1 MFAIIYAA
9 ASFLNGDSA
18 WFLAISCYLRYISVK
33 INLAD
38 IEGVNK
44 MDKAKKLLLID
55 GNSVAFRAFFALH
68 QSLDRFVNHD
78 GLHTNAI
85 YGFKKMLDN
94 ILTQVQPTHIL
105 VAFDAGKKTFRTKK
119 YADYK
124 GGRSKTPSELSEQFP
139 YLKKLLSGYGIT
151 SYELTDYEADDIIGT
166 LAQKAEKNGFSVT
179 VVTGDRDLTQLAT
192 EQTTVAVTQKGVS
205 EVELY
210 TPAHVKEKYELTPQQ
225 IVDLKGLAGDNSDNY
240 PGVAK
245 VGQKTALRLLH
256 QFGSVAGIYEHL
268 DEIKASKMK
277 EHLIEDKATAFLCR
291 DLAQIR
297 QDAPVTVEL
306 NDLKWEGKK
315 QSELLDFFE
324 AMDFRSFLTELQP
337 ENQVTEAQVQVQVEQ
352 LRAEDLKKLPQRP
365 QSVSFYL
372 EMSGDNYHTAPFV
385 GFAFLV
391 DQKFYAARDSKL
403 LQAAPLKNWLESEQ
417 TQVNLFDGKRTLVGL
432 KRLGIDLQ
440 AIDFDL
446 LLVSYLLDTSDN
458 TNDLG
463 KLAQQH
469 GYQAVASDEEFYGR
483 GAKYQIP
490 SDDAV
495 LFQHLAQKVL
505 AIDKLK
511 APLWQK
517 LQTNQQL
524 DLYLKIERP
533 LSLVLAQMEIA
544 GIKVDQQRLTA
555 MDSEFKERISELEEQ
570 IYQEAG
576 EKFNLNSPKQL
587 GVILFEKLK
596 LPVIKKTKT
605 GYSTAVDVLEKLRGM
620 APIVDNILNYRQIA
634 KLQSTYV
641 TGLLKVISPKDQKV
655 HTRYTQ
661 TLTATGR
668 LSSVDPNLQNI
679 PIRLAEGR
687 KIRQA
692 FVPTQPGW
700 QIFSSDYS
708 QIELRVLAHVSQ
720 DQNMQQSF
728 KDGVDIHANTAMQ
741 IFGLSNADQVTPN
754 MRRQAKAVNFGIV
767 YGISDYGLSQNIGIS
782 RAQAKSFIAKYFE
795 VFPGVHEYMKKIVVV
810 AQEQGYVETIFKRR
824 RYLPQI
830 KSRNYNL
837 RSFAERTAMNTPI
850 QGSAADII
858 KVAMIRMQRA
868 LKEQHL
874 QAKML
879 LQVHDELIFE
889 APAAEIPIL
898 EKLVPKIMDSSVSLA
913 VPLKVES
920 AYGDTWFDAK

>member
-1 MFAIIYAA
+1 
-9 ASFLNGDSA
+9 
-18 WFLAISCYLRYISVK
+18 
-33 INLAD
+33 
-38 IEGVNK
+38 

-68 QSLDRFVNHD
+68 QSLERFVNHD

-105 VAFDAGKKTFRTKK
+105 VAFDAGKKTFRTEKFS
-119 YADYK
+119 DYK

-139 YLKKLLSGYGIT
+139 YLRKLLSAYGIT
-151 SYELTDYEADDIIGT
+151 SYELADYEADDIIGT
-166 LAQKAEKNGFSVT
+166 LASQAEATDFSVT
-179 VVTGDRDLTQLAT
+179 IVTGDRDLTQLAT
-192 EQTTVAVTQKGVS
+192 KKTTVAVTQKGVS
-205 EVELY
+205 EIELY
-210 TPAHVKEKYELTPQQ
+210 TPAHVQEKYELTPQQ
-225 IVDLKGLAGDNSDNY
+225 IVDLKGLAGDASDNY
-240 PGVAK
+240 PGVTK

-277 EHLIEDKATAFLCR
+277 EHLIEDQKVAFLCR

-297 QDAPVTVEL
+297 QDAPVEVQI
-306 NDLKWEGKK
+306 NDLKWQGKN
-315 QSELLDFFE
+315 QPELISFFE
-324 AMDFRSFLTELQP
+324 EMDFRSFLTEIQP
-337 ENQVTEAQVQVQVEQ
+337 ENQPVAAIE
-352 LRAEDLKKLPQRP
+352 KLPVKVLQESNLADLP
-365 QSVSFYL
+365 TQPAVVSFQL
-372 EMSGDNYHTAPFV
+372 EMNGDNYHTAPFI
-385 GFAFLV
+385 GFTLAV
-391 DQKFYAARDSKL
+391 DQVFYAARNVEL
-403 LQAAPLKNWLESEQ
+403 LKSPPLKNWLESS
-417 TQVNLFDGKRTLVGL
+417 QVKIDLFDGKRTLVGL
-432 KRLGIDLQ
+432 QRLGIHLS
-440 AIDFDL
+440 AVDFDL

-458 TNDLG
+458 SNDLG

-469 GYQAVASDEEFYGR
+469 GYTAVVSDEEFYGR

-490 SDDAV
+490 SDDQL

-505 AIDKLK
+505 AISKLK
-511 APLWQK
+511 VPLLKK
-517 LQTNQQL
+517 LQANQQA
-524 DLYLKIERP
+524 DLYLKIEKP
-533 LSLVLAQMEIA
+533 LSLVLAAMEIA
-544 GIKVDQQRLTA
+544 GIKIDTQRLTE
-555 MDSEFKERISELEEQ
+555 MDSEFKEKISELEEL

-641 TGLLKVISPKDQKV
+641 TGLLKVVSDQDQKV

-692 FVPTQPGW
+692 FVPSQPGW

-728 KDGVDIHANTAMQ
+728 KDGVDIHANTAMK
-741 IFGLSNADQVTPN
+741 IFGLQDANEVTPN

-782 RAQAKSFIAKYFE
+782 RAQAKKFIEKYFE
-795 VFPGVHEYMKKIVVV
+795 IFPGVHDYMKQIVKT
-810 AQEQGYVETIFKRR
+810 AKEQGYVETIFKRR

-830 KSRNYNL
+830 KSSNYNL

-858 KVAMIRMQRA
+858 KVAMIRMQRTLA
-868 LKEQHL
+868 EKHL

-889 APAAEIPIL
+889 APVSEIPIL
-898 EKLVPKIMDSSVSLA
+898 EELVPKIMDSAVSLA

-920 AYGDTWFDAK
+920 AHGNTWFDAK

>member
-1 MFAIIYAA
+1 
-9 ASFLNGDSA
+9 
-18 WFLAISCYLRYISVK
+18 
-33 INLAD
+33 
-38 IEGVNK
+38 

-68 QSLDRFVNHD
+68 QSLERFVNHD

-105 VAFDAGKKTFRTKK
+105 VAFDAGKKTFRTEKFS
-119 YADYK
+119 DYK

-139 YLKKLLSGYGIT
+139 YLRKLLSAYGIT
-151 SYELTDYEADDIIGT
+151 SYELADYEADDIIGT
-166 LAQKAEKNGFSVT
+166 LASQAEATDFSVT
-179 VVTGDRDLTQLAT
+179 IVTGDRDLTQLAT
-192 EQTTVAVTQKGVS
+192 KKTTVAVTQKGVS
-205 EVELY
+205 EIELY
-210 TPAHVKEKYELTPQQ
+210 TPAHVQEKYELTPQQ
-225 IVDLKGLAGDNSDNY
+225 IVDLKGLAGDASDNY
-240 PGVAK
+240 PGVTK

-277 EHLIEDKATAFLCR
+277 EHLIEDQKVAFLCR

-297 QDAPVTVEL
+297 QDAPVEIQI
-306 NDLKWEGKK
+306 NDLKWQGKN
-315 QSELLDFFE
+315 QPELISFFE
-324 AMDFRSFLTELQP
+324 EMDFRSFLTEIQP
-337 ENQVTEAQVQVQVEQ
+337 ENQPVAAIE
-352 LRAEDLKKLPQRP
+352 KLPVKVLQESNLADLP
-365 QSVSFYL
+365 AQPAVVSFQL
-372 EMSGDNYHTAPFV
+372 EMSGDNYHTAPFI
-385 GFAFLV
+385 GFTLAV
-391 DQKFYAARDSKL
+391 DEVFYAARNVEL
-403 LQAAPLKNWLESEQ
+403 LKSPPLKDWLESS
-417 TQVNLFDGKRTLVGL
+417 QVKIDLFDGKRTLVGL
-432 KRLGIDLQ
+432 QRLGIHLS
-440 AIDFDL
+440 AVDFDL

-458 TNDLG
+458 SNDLG

-469 GYQAVASDEEFYGR
+469 GYTAVVSDEEFYGR

-490 SDDAV
+490 SDDQL

-505 AIDKLK
+505 AISKLK
-511 APLWQK
+511 VPLLKK
-517 LQTNQQL
+517 LQANQQA
-524 DLYLKIERP
+524 DLYLKIEKP
-533 LSLVLAQMEIA
+533 LSLVLAAMEIA
-544 GIKVDQQRLTA
+544 GIKIDTQRLTE
-555 MDSEFKERISELEEQ
+555 MDSEFKEKISELEEL

-641 TGLLKVISPKDQKV
+641 TGLLKVVSDQDQKV

-692 FVPTQPGW
+692 FVPSQPDW

-728 KDGVDIHANTAMQ
+728 KDGVDIHADTAMK
-741 IFGLSNADQVTPN
+741 IFGLQDANEVTPN

-782 RAQAKSFIAKYFE
+782 RAQAKKFIEKYFE
-795 VFPGVHEYMKKIVVV
+795 IFPGVHDYMKQIVKT
-810 AQEQGYVETIFKRR
+810 AKEQGYVETIFKRR

-830 KSRNYNL
+830 KSSNYNL

-868 LKEQHL
+868 LAEKHL

-889 APAAEIPIL
+889 APVSEIPIL
-898 EKLVPKIMDSSVSLA
+898 EELVPRIMDSAVSLA

-920 AYGDTWFDAK
+920 AHGNTWFDAK

>member
-1 MFAIIYAA
+1 
-9 ASFLNGDSA
+9 
-18 WFLAISCYLRYISVK
+18 
-33 INLAD
+33 
-38 IEGVNK
+38 

-68 QSLDRFVNHD
+68 QSLERFVNHD

-94 ILTQVQPTHIL
+94 ILSQVQPTHIL
-105 VAFDAGKKTFRTKK
+105 VAFDAGKKTFRTEKFS
-119 YADYK
+119 DYK

-139 YLKKLLSGYGIT
+139 YLRKLLSAYGIT
-151 SYELTDYEADDIIGT
+151 SYELADYEADDIIGT
-166 LAQKAEKNGFSVT
+166 LASQAEATDFSVT
-179 VVTGDRDLTQLAT
+179 IVTGDRDLTQLAT
-192 EQTTVAVTQKGVS
+192 KKTTVAVTQKGVS
-205 EVELY
+205 EIELY
-210 TPAHVKEKYELTPQQ
+210 TPAHVQEKYELTPQQ
-225 IVDLKGLAGDNSDNY
+225 IVDLKGLAGDASDNY
-240 PGVAK
+240 PGVTK

-277 EHLIEDKATAFLCR
+277 EHLIEDQKVAFLCR

-297 QDAPVTVEL
+297 QDAPVEIQI
-306 NDLKWEGKK
+306 NDLKWQGKN
-315 QSELLDFFE
+315 QPELISFFE
-324 AMDFRSFLTELQP
+324 EMDFRSFLTEIQP
-337 ENQVTEAQVQVQVEQ
+337 ENQPVAAIE
-352 LRAEDLKKLPQRP
+352 KLPVKVLQESNLADLP
-365 QSVSFYL
+365 AQPAVVSFQL
-372 EMSGDNYHTAPFV
+372 EMNGDNYHTAPFI
-385 GFAFLV
+385 GFTLAV
-391 DQKFYAARDSKL
+391 DEVFYAARNVEL
-403 LQAAPLKNWLESEQ
+403 LKSPPLKDWLESS
-417 TQVNLFDGKRTLVGL
+417 QVKIDLFDGKRTLVGL
-432 KRLGIDLQ
+432 QRLGIHLS
-440 AIDFDL
+440 AVDFDL

-458 TNDLG
+458 SNDLG

-469 GYQAVASDEEFYGR
+469 GYTAVVSDEEFYGR

-490 SDDAV
+490 SDDQL

-505 AIDKLK
+505 AISKLK
-511 APLWQK
+511 VPLLKK
-517 LQTNQQL
+517 LQANQQA
-524 DLYLKIERP
+524 DLYLKIEKP
-533 LSLVLAQMEIA
+533 LSLVLAAMEIA
-544 GIKVDQQRLTA
+544 GIKIDTQRLTE
-555 MDSEFKERISELEEQ
+555 MDSEFKEKISELEEL

-641 TGLLKVISPKDQKV
+641 TGLLKVVSDQDQKV

-692 FVPTQPGW
+692 FVPSQPGW

-728 KDGVDIHANTAMQ
+728 KDGVDIHADTAMK
-741 IFGLSNADQVTPN
+741 IFGLQDANEVTPN

-782 RAQAKSFIAKYFE
+782 RAQAKKFIEKYFE
-795 VFPGVHEYMKKIVVV
+795 IFPGVHDYMKQIVKT
-810 AQEQGYVETIFKRR
+810 AKEQGYVETIFKRR

-830 KSRNYNL
+830 KSSNYNL

-868 LKEQHL
+868 LAEKHL

-889 APAAEIPIL
+889 APVSEIPIL
-898 EKLVPKIMDSSVSLA
+898 EELVPRIMDSAVSLA

-920 AYGDTWFDAK
+920 AHGNTWFDAK

>member
-1 MFAIIYAA
+1 
-9 ASFLNGDSA
+9 
-18 WFLAISCYLRYISVK
+18 
-33 INLAD
+33 
-38 IEGVNK
+38 

-68 QSLDRFVNHD
+68 QSLERFVNHD

-105 VAFDAGKKTFRTKK
+105 VAFDAGKKTFRTEKFS
-119 YADYK
+119 DYK

-139 YLKKLLSGYGIT
+139 YLRKLLSAYGIT
-151 SYELTDYEADDIIGT
+151 SYELADYEADDIIGT
-166 LAQKAEKNGFSVT
+166 LASQAEATDFSVT
-179 VVTGDRDLTQLAT
+179 IVTGDRDLTQLAT
-192 EQTTVAVTQKGVS
+192 KKTTVAVTQKGVS
-205 EVELY
+205 EIELY
-210 TPAHVKEKYELTPQQ
+210 TPAHVQEKYELTPQQ
-225 IVDLKGLAGDNSDNY
+225 IVDLKGLAGDASDNY
-240 PGVAK
+240 PGVTK

-277 EHLIEDKATAFLCR
+277 EHLIEDQKVAFLCR

-297 QDAPVTVEL
+297 QDAPVEVQI
-306 NDLKWEGKK
+306 NDLKWQGKN
-315 QSELLDFFE
+315 QPELISFFE
-324 AMDFRSFLTELQP
+324 EMDFRSFLTEIQP
-337 ENQVTEAQVQVQVEQ
+337 ENQPVAAIE
-352 LRAEDLKKLPQRP
+352 KLPVKVLQESNLADLP
-365 QSVSFYL
+365 TQPAVVSFQL
-372 EMSGDNYHTAPFV
+372 EMNGDNYHTAPFI
-385 GFAFLV
+385 GFTLAV
-391 DQKFYAARDSKL
+391 DQVFYAARNVEL
-403 LQAAPLKNWLESEQ
+403 LKSPPLKNWLESS
-417 TQVNLFDGKRTLVGL
+417 QVKIDLFDGKRTLVGL
-432 KRLGIDLQ
+432 QRLGIHLS
-440 AIDFDL
+440 AVDFDL

-458 TNDLG
+458 SNDLG

-469 GYQAVASDEEFYGR
+469 GYTAVVSDEEFYGR

-490 SDDAV
+490 SDDQL

-505 AIDKLK
+505 AISKLK
-511 APLWQK
+511 VPLLKK
-517 LQTNQQL
+517 LQANQQA
-524 DLYLKIERP
+524 DLYLKIEKP
-533 LSLVLAQMEIA
+533 LSLVLAAMEIA
-544 GIKVDQQRLTA
+544 GIKIDTQRLTE
-555 MDSEFKERISELEEQ
+555 MDSEFKEKISELEEL

-641 TGLLKVISPKDQKV
+641 TGLLKVVSDQDQKV

-692 FVPTQPGW
+692 FVPSQPGW

-728 KDGVDIHANTAMQ
+728 KDGVDIHADTAMK
-741 IFGLSNADQVTPN
+741 IFGLQDANEVTPN

-782 RAQAKSFIAKYFE
+782 RAQAKKFIEKYFE
-795 VFPGVHEYMKKIVVV
+795 IFPGVHDYMKQIVKT
-810 AQEQGYVETIFKRR
+810 AKEQGYVETIFKRR

-830 KSRNYNL
+830 KSSNYNL

-868 LKEQHL
+868 LAEKHL

-889 APAAEIPIL
+889 APVSEIPIL
-898 EKLVPKIMDSSVSLA
+898 EELVPRIMDSAVSLA

-920 AYGDTWFDAK
+920 AHGNTWFDAK

>member
-1 MFAIIYAA
+1 
-9 ASFLNGDSA
+9 
-18 WFLAISCYLRYISVK
+18 
-33 INLAD
+33 
-38 IEGVNK
+38 

-68 QSLDRFVNHD
+68 QSLERFVNHD

-105 VAFDAGKKTFRTKK
+105 VAFDAGKKTFRTEKFS
-119 YADYK
+119 DYK

-139 YLKKLLSGYGIT
+139 YLRKLLSAYGIT
-151 SYELTDYEADDIIGT
+151 SYELADYEADDIIGT
-166 LAQKAEKNGFSVT
+166 LASQAEATDFSVT
-179 VVTGDRDLTQLAT
+179 IVTGDRDLTQLAT
-192 EQTTVAVTQKGVS
+192 KKTTVAVTQKGVS
-205 EVELY
+205 EIELY
-210 TPAHVKEKYELTPQQ
+210 TPAHVQEKYELTPQQ
-225 IVDLKGLAGDNSDNY
+225 IVDLKGLAGDASDNY
-240 PGVAK
+240 PGVTK

-277 EHLIEDKATAFLCR
+277 EHLIEDQKVAFLCR

-297 QDAPVTVEL
+297 QDAPVEVQI
-306 NDLKWEGKK
+306 NDLKWQGKN
-315 QSELLDFFE
+315 QPELISFFE
-324 AMDFRSFLTELQP
+324 EMDFRSFLTEIQP
-337 ENQVTEAQVQVQVEQ
+337 ENQPVAAIE
-352 LRAEDLKKLPQRP
+352 KLPVKVLQESNLADLP
-365 QSVSFYL
+365 AQPAVVSFQL
-372 EMSGDNYHTAPFV
+372 EMNGDNYHTAPFI
-385 GFAFLV
+385 GFTLAV
-391 DQKFYAARDSKL
+391 DQVFYAARNVEL
-403 LQAAPLKNWLESEQ
+403 LKSPPLKNWLESS
-417 TQVNLFDGKRTLVGL
+417 QVKIDLFDGKRTLVGL
-432 KRLGIDLQ
+432 QRLGIHLS
-440 AIDFDL
+440 AVDFDL

-458 TNDLG
+458 SNDLG

-469 GYQAVASDEEFYGR
+469 GYTAVVSDEEFYGR

-490 SDDAV
+490 SDDQL

-505 AIDKLK
+505 AISKLK
-511 APLWQK
+511 VPLLKK
-517 LQTNQQL
+517 LQANQQA
-524 DLYLKIERP
+524 DLYLKIEKP
-533 LSLVLAQMEIA
+533 LSLVLAAMEIA
-544 GIKVDQQRLTA
+544 GIKIDTQRLTE
-555 MDSEFKERISELEEQ
+555 MDSEFKEKISELEEL

-641 TGLLKVISPKDQKV
+641 TGLLKVVSDQDQKV

-692 FVPTQPGW
+692 FVPSQPGW

-728 KDGVDIHANTAMQ
+728 KDGVDIHANTAMK
-741 IFGLSNADQVTPN
+741 IFGLQDANEVTPN

-782 RAQAKSFIAKYFE
+782 RAQAKKFIEKYFE
-795 VFPGVHEYMKKIVVV
+795 IFPGVHDYMKQIVKT
-810 AQEQGYVETIFKRR
+810 AKEQGYVETIFKRR

-830 KSRNYNL
+830 KSSNYNL

-858 KVAMIRMQRA
+858 KVAMIRMQRTLA
-868 LKEQHL
+868 EKHL

-889 APAAEIPIL
+889 APVSEIPIL
-898 EKLVPKIMDSSVSLA
+898 EELVPKIMDSAVSLA

-920 AYGDTWFDAK
+920 AHGNTWFDAK

>member
-1 MFAIIYAA
+1 
-9 ASFLNGDSA
+9 
-18 WFLAISCYLRYISVK
+18 
-33 INLAD
+33 
-38 IEGVNK
+38 

-68 QSLDRFVNHD
+68 QSLERFVNHD

-105 VAFDAGKKTFRTKK
+105 VAFDAGKKTFRTEKFS
-119 YADYK
+119 DYK

-139 YLKKLLSGYGIT
+139 YLRKLLSAYGIT
-151 SYELTDYEADDIIGT
+151 SYELADYEADDIIGT
-166 LAQKAEKNGFSVT
+166 LASQAEATDFSVT
-179 VVTGDRDLTQLAT
+179 IVTGDRDLTQLAT
-192 EQTTVAVTQKGVS
+192 KKTTVAVTQKGVS
-205 EVELY
+205 EIELY
-210 TPAHVKEKYELTPQQ
+210 TPAHVQEKYELTPQQ
-225 IVDLKGLAGDNSDNY
+225 IVDLKGLAGDASDNY
-240 PGVAK
+240 PGVTK

-277 EHLIEDKATAFLCR
+277 EHLIEDQKVAFLCR

-297 QDAPVTVEL
+297 QDAPVEIQI
-306 NDLKWEGKK
+306 NDLKWQGKN
-315 QSELLDFFE
+315 QPELISFFE
-324 AMDFRSFLTELQP
+324 EMDFRSFLTEIQP
-337 ENQVTEAQVQVQVEQ
+337 ENQPVAAIE
-352 LRAEDLKKLPQRP
+352 KLPVKVLQESNLADLP
-365 QSVSFYL
+365 AQPAVVSFQL
-372 EMSGDNYHTAPFV
+372 EMNGDNYHTAPFI
-385 GFAFLV
+385 GFTLAV
-391 DQKFYAARDSKL
+391 DEVFYAARNVEL
-403 LQAAPLKNWLESEQ
+403 LKSPPLKNWLESS
-417 TQVNLFDGKRTLVGL
+417 QVKIDLFDGKRTLVGL
-432 KRLGIDLQ
+432 QRLGIHLS
-440 AIDFDL
+440 AVDFDL

-458 TNDLG
+458 SNDLG

-469 GYQAVASDEEFYGR
+469 GYTAVVSDEEFYGR

-490 SDDAV
+490 SDDQL

-505 AIDKLK
+505 AISKLK
-511 APLWQK
+511 VPLLKK
-517 LQTNQQL
+517 LQANQQA
-524 DLYLKIERP
+524 DLYLKIEKP
-533 LSLVLAQMEIA
+533 LSLVLAAMEIA
-544 GIKVDQQRLTA
+544 GIKIDTQRLTE
-555 MDSEFKERISELEEQ
+555 MDSEFKEKISELEEL

-641 TGLLKVISPKDQKV
+641 TGLLKVVSDKDQKV

-692 FVPTQPGW
+692 FVPSQPDW

-728 KDGVDIHANTAMQ
+728 KDGVDIHADTAMK
-741 IFGLSNADQVTPN
+741 IFGLQDANEVTPN

-782 RAQAKSFIAKYFE
+782 RAQAKKFIEKYFE
-795 VFPGVHEYMKKIVVV
+795 IFPGVHDYMKQIVKT
-810 AQEQGYVETIFKRR
+810 AKEQGYVETIFKRR

-830 KSRNYNL
+830 KSSNYNL

-868 LKEQHL
+868 LAEKHL

-889 APAAEIPIL
+889 APVSEIPIL
-898 EKLVPKIMDSSVSLA
+898 EELVPRIMDSAVSLA

-920 AYGDTWFDAK
+920 AHGNTWFDAK

>member
-1 MFAIIYAA
+1 
-9 ASFLNGDSA
+9 
-18 WFLAISCYLRYISVK
+18 
-33 INLAD
+33 
-38 IEGVNK
+38 

-68 QSLDRFVNHD
+68 QSLERFVNHD

-105 VAFDAGKKTFRTKK
+105 VAFDAGKKTFRTEKFS
-119 YADYK
+119 DYK

-139 YLKKLLSGYGIT
+139 YLRKLLSAYGIT
-151 SYELTDYEADDIIGT
+151 SYELADYEADDIIGT
-166 LAQKAEKNGFSVT
+166 LASQAEATDFSVT
-179 VVTGDRDLTQLAT
+179 IVTGDRDLTQLAT
-192 EQTTVAVTQKGVS
+192 KKTTVAVTQKGVS
-205 EVELY
+205 EIELY
-210 TPAHVKEKYELTPQQ
+210 TPAHVQEKYELTPQQ
-225 IVDLKGLAGDNSDNY
+225 IVDLKGLAGDASDNY
-240 PGVAK
+240 PGVTK

-277 EHLIEDKATAFLCR
+277 EHLIEDQKVAFLCR

-297 QDAPVTVEL
+297 QDAPVEVQI
-306 NDLKWEGKK
+306 NDLKWQGEN
-315 QSELLDFFE
+315 QPELISFFE
-324 AMDFRSFLTELQP
+324 EMDFRSFLTEIQP
-337 ENQVTEAQVQVQVEQ
+337 ENQPVAAIE
-352 LRAEDLKKLPQRP
+352 KLPVKVLQESNLADLP
-365 QSVSFYL
+365 AQPAVVSFQL
-372 EMSGDNYHTAPFV
+372 EMNGDNYHTAPFI
-385 GFAFLV
+385 GFTLAV
-391 DQKFYAARDSKL
+391 DQVFYAARNVEL
-403 LQAAPLKNWLESEQ
+403 LKSPPLKNWLESS
-417 TQVNLFDGKRTLVGL
+417 QVKIDLFDGKRTLVGL
-432 KRLGIDLQ
+432 QRLGIHLS
-440 AIDFDL
+440 AVDFDL

-458 TNDLG
+458 SNDLG

-469 GYQAVASDEEFYGR
+469 GYTAVVSDEEFYGR

-490 SDDAV
+490 SDDQL

-505 AIDKLK
+505 AISKLK
-511 APLWQK
+511 VPLLKK
-517 LQTNQQL
+517 LQANQQA
-524 DLYLKIERP
+524 DLYLKIEKP
-533 LSLVLAQMEIA
+533 LSLVLAAMEIA
-544 GIKVDQQRLTA
+544 GIKIDTQRLTE
-555 MDSEFKERISELEEQ
+555 MDSEFKEKISELEEL

-641 TGLLKVISPKDQKV
+641 TGLLKVVSDQDQKV

-692 FVPTQPGW
+692 FVPSQPGW

-728 KDGVDIHANTAMQ
+728 KDGVDIHANTAMK
-741 IFGLSNADQVTPN
+741 IFGLQDANEVTPN

-782 RAQAKSFIAKYFE
+782 RAQAKKFIEKYFE
-795 VFPGVHEYMKKIVVV
+795 IFPGVHDYMKQIVKT
-810 AQEQGYVETIFKRR
+810 AKEQGYVETIFKRR

-830 KSRNYNL
+830 KSSNYNL

-858 KVAMIRMQRA
+858 KVAMIRMQRTLA
-868 LKEQHL
+868 EKHL

-889 APAAEIPIL
+889 APVSEIPIL
-898 EKLVPKIMDSSVSLA
+898 EELVPKIMDSAVSLA

-920 AYGDTWFDAK
+920 AHGNTWFDAK

>member
-1 MFAIIYAA
+1 
-9 ASFLNGDSA
+9 
-18 WFLAISCYLRYISVK
+18 
-33 INLAD
+33 
-38 IEGVNK
+38 

-68 QSLDRFVNHD
+68 QSLERFVNHD

-105 VAFDAGKKTFRTKK
+105 VAFDAGKKTFRTEKFS
-119 YADYK
+119 DYK

-139 YLKKLLSGYGIT
+139 YLRKLLSAYGIT
-151 SYELTDYEADDIIGT
+151 SYELADYEADDIIGT
-166 LAQKAEKNGFSVT
+166 LASQAEATDFSVT
-179 VVTGDRDLTQLAT
+179 IVTGDRDLTQLAT
-192 EQTTVAVTQKGVS
+192 KKTTVAVTQKGVS
-205 EVELY
+205 EIELY
-210 TPAHVKEKYELTPQQ
+210 TPAHVQEKYELTPQQ
-225 IVDLKGLAGDNSDNY
+225 IVDLKGLAGDASDNY
-240 PGVAK
+240 PGVTK

-277 EHLIEDKATAFLCR
+277 EHLIEDQKVAFLCR

-297 QDAPVTVEL
+297 QDAPVEVQI
-306 NDLKWEGKK
+306 NDLKWQGKN
-315 QSELLDFFE
+315 QPELISFFE
-324 AMDFRSFLTELQP
+324 EMDFRSFLTEIQP
-337 ENQVTEAQVQVQVEQ
+337 ENQPVAAIE
-352 LRAEDLKKLPQRP
+352 KLPVKVLQESNLADLP
-365 QSVSFYL
+365 TQPAVVSFQL
-372 EMSGDNYHTAPFV
+372 EMNGDNYHTAPFI
-385 GFAFLV
+385 GFTLAV
-391 DQKFYAARDSKL
+391 DQVFYAARNVEL
-403 LQAAPLKNWLESEQ
+403 LKSPPLKNWLESS
-417 TQVNLFDGKRTLVGL
+417 QVKIDLFDGKRTLVGL
-432 KRLGIDLQ
+432 QRLGIHLS
-440 AIDFDL
+440 AVDFDL

-458 TNDLG
+458 SNDLG

-469 GYQAVASDEEFYGR
+469 GYTAVVSDEEFYGR

-490 SDDAV
+490 SDDQL

-505 AIDKLK
+505 AISKLK
-511 APLWQK
+511 VPLLKK
-517 LQTNQQL
+517 LQANQQA
-524 DLYLKIERP
+524 DLYLKIEKP
-533 LSLVLAQMEIA
+533 LSLVLAAMEIA
-544 GIKVDQQRLTA
+544 GIKIDTQRLTE
-555 MDSEFKERISELEEQ
+555 MDSEFKEKISELEEL

-641 TGLLKVISPKDQKV
+641 TGLLKVVSDQDQKV

-692 FVPTQPGW
+692 FVPSQPGW

-728 KDGVDIHANTAMQ
+728 KDGVDIHANTAMK
-741 IFGLSNADQVTPN
+741 IFGLQDANEVTPN

-782 RAQAKSFIAKYFE
+782 RAQAKKFIEKYFE
-795 VFPGVHEYMKKIVVV
+795 IFPGVHDYMKQIVKT
-810 AQEQGYVETIFKRR
+810 AKEQGYVETIFKRR

-830 KSRNYNL
+830 KSSNYNL

-868 LKEQHL
+868 LAEKHL

-889 APAAEIPIL
+889 APVSEIPIL
-898 EKLVPKIMDSSVSLA
+898 EELVPKIMDSAVSLA

-920 AYGDTWFDAK
+920 AHGNTWFDAK